1 MLMTLQLMDSVRQ
14 ILAAVEKSSGKTIT
28 YIEKPDLSA
37 PVSFNLAGKDD
48 PQLMLFYR
56 SHDDEDVNYDVA
68 NQAGHLLRLFAAP
81 PEERFVSLANRRTMA
96 RFIMETESELERLS
110 SLLGRDTVRKMISLW
125 YQGVVFQLTRMP
137 PDIMVNKRLYDDWP
151 ELRPLLL
158 QAIAAQLRQAI
169 PSLSPNVRRATP
181 ARIYR
186 AANIMNFVF
195 FKCLEDH
202 FRSDFLGPYH
212 GTIFILDGAPLA
224 RITAVWGRNDHAG
237 DRIMID
243 RWAAEL
249 ELNNWYEWQPYVTF
263 SSHN

>member
-1 MLMTLQLMDSVRQ
+1 MALQLMDSVRQ

-28 YIEKPDLSA
+28 YIENPDLSA
-37 PVSFNLAGKDD
+37 PFSFNIDGKDNR
-48 PQLMLFYR
+48 QLKLIYR
-56 SHDDEDVNYDVA
+56 PDDDDINYAVA

-81 PEERFVSLANRRTMA
+81 REERFVSIANRQTMA

-110 SLLGRDTVRKMISLW
+110 ALLGRDKVRKMISLW

-137 PDIMVNKRLYDDWP
+137 PDIMVNKWLYDDWP
-151 ELRPLLL
+151 ELRPCLR
-158 QAIAAQLRQAI
+158 QAIAAQQRQAI
-169 PSLSPNVRRATP
+169 PSLSPDVRRTTP

-202 FRSDFLGPYH
+202 LHADFIGPYH
-212 GTIFILDGAPLA
+212 GTIFILAGAPLA
-224 RITAVWGRNDHAG
+224 RITANDHRNDHGG
-237 DRIMID
+237 DLIMID
-243 RWAAEL
+243 RWASEL

-263 SSHN
+263 RE

>member
-1 MLMTLQLMDSVRQ
+1 MTLQLMDSVRQ

-37 PVSFNLAGKDD
+37 PVSFNFGGIDN
-48 PQLMLFYR
+48 PQLKLFYR
-56 SHDDEDVNYDVA
+56 SHDDEDVNYVVA
-68 NQAGHLLRLFAAP
+68 NQAGHLLRLFTAP
-81 PEERFVSLANRRTMA
+81 PEERFVSIANRQTMA
-96 RFIMETESELERLS
+96 RFIMETENELVRLS
-110 SLLGRDTVRKMISLW
+110 GLLGRDKVRKMISLW

-137 PDIMVNKRLYDDWP
+137 PDIMVNKWLYDDWP
-151 ELRPLLL
+151 ELRPRLL
-158 QAIAAQLRQAI
+158 QAIAAQRRQAI
-169 PSLSPNVRRATP
+169 PSLSPDVRRTTP

-202 FRSDFLGPYH
+202 FHADFIGPYH

-224 RITAVWGRNDHAG
+224 RITANYTQNDHGG

-243 RWAAEL
+243 AWASEL
-249 ELNNWYEWQPYVTF
+249 ELNNWFEWQPYVTF
-263 SSHN
+263 RE